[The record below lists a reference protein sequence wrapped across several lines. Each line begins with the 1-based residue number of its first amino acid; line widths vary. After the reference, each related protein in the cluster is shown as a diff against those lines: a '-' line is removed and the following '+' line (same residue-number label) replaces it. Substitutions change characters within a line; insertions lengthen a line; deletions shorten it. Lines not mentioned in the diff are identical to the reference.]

1 MRLWHNQPD
10 APHLLDVGSLAR
22 EGGAVMLWD
31 LNELRKPVNLVFLGI
46 GVVGLVATVIT
57 YLWSLHE
64 SNISYHT
71 ATIQIVDQKEVVP
84 FTVID
89 SDGQR
94 VTENVFATNVTVW
107 NSGDLPIDVQY
118 IRTPLTISLTIPVR
132 LIDVKLEHATSE
144 NISEFHIDGE
154 PKKSGVIQ
162 IGWRYFDP
170 KEGFRLRIIYAAK
183 EMSSVRLNGVIF
195 GVTNFNDITP
205 PPKGEMSLKSPG
217 FVQLMIAAVLGVGF
231 SILHGEGR
239 GADEETGTTTITD
252 RTPRHNGSHGGG
264 GVVSAMGDDCHTTST

>member
-1 MRLWHNQPD
+1 
-10 APHLLDVGSLAR
+10 
-22 EGGAVMLWD
+22 
-31 LNELRKPVNLVFLGI
+31 
-46 GVVGLVATVIT
+46 
-57 YLWSLHE
+57 
-64 SNISYHT
+64 
-71 ATIQIVDQKEVVP
+71 
-84 FTVID
+84 
-89 SDGQR
+89 
-94 VTENVFATNVTVW
+94 
-107 NSGDLPIDVQY
+107 
-118 IRTPLTISLTIPVR
+118 
-132 LIDVKLEHATSE
+132 LEHATSE

-231 SILHGEGR
+231 SILAMVRAVVRMRRPEQQQSQTER
-239 GADEETGTTTITD
+239 LAITGLM
-252 RTPRHNGSHGGG
+252 
-264 GVVSAMGDDCHTTST
+264 VVAVLFQLWAMIAHTTST